1 MPSPGRTASYWVP
14 RALLPGGPASGVRIV
29 AGEGGR
35 ITRIDT
41 VQAPAPADVVL
52 PGVALPGLVSAHS
65 HAFHRALRG
74 RTHGDGGTF
83 WTWRERMYAA
93 AAALTPENSFDL
105 ARALFSEMLLAG
117 YTAVGEFHYVHHRPD
132 GRPYDD
138 PNAMG
143 AALAAAAADVG
154 IRLTLLDTLYLRG
167 GLDDGGGAVA
177 LSAEQRR
184 FSDGDVEA
192 WARRHAS
199 APAGPLVRAGMAA
212 HSLRAVDAGDVRAMR
227 EAFPDQV
234 LHAHVS
240 EQPAENEQ
248 VLARTGRTPIG
259 ALGDA
264 GILGPLFTAVHAT
277 HLTDDDIALLGS
289 SATHVCFCPTTERDL
304 ADGVGPGSALLEAG
318 ARLCLGSDQNAVVDP
333 FEEIRGLEMNERI
346 VTGRRGRFT
355 PAGLLDA
362 ASAAGYASLGWAH
375 GGTLAIGALCDF
387 VVVDDASVRTAGSET
402 AQLPL
407 TATSADVT
415 DVIVAGVSAIAGR
428 VIASGSRTAADVG
441 LELAAAIG
449 ALGPDAPAPTVPSHP
464 RQEV

>member
-1 MPSPGRTASYWVP
+1 MTSYWVGT
-14 RALLPGGPASGVRIV
+14 ALLAEGRAAGVRIV
-29 AGEGGR
+29 GEGGR

-41 VQAPAPADVVL
+41 GTTPAPADVVL

-74 RTHGDGGTF
+74 RTHSGGGTF
-83 WTWRERMYAA
+83 WTWRERMYAVA
-93 AAALTPENSFDL
+93 GALTPDSYYAL
-105 ARALFSEMLLAG
+105 ARGLFAEMLLAG
-117 YTAVGEFHYVHHRPD
+117 CTAVGEFHYVHHRP
-132 GRPYDD
+132 GGAPYAD

-143 AALAAAAADVG
+143 DALAAAATEVG

-167 GLDDGGGAVA
+167 GLADDGQAVG

-192 WARRHAS
+192 WAGRHAS
-199 APAGPLVRAGMAA
+199 APASTLVRAGMAA
-212 HSLRAVDAGDVRAMR
+212 HSLRAVDAADAGAMR

-248 VLARTGRTPIG
+248 VLARTERTPVG

-264 GILGPLFTAVHAT
+264 GLLGPLFTAVHAT
-277 HLTDDDIALLGS
+277 HLTDDDVASIGS
-289 SATHVCFCPTTERDL
+289 SASNVCFCPTTERDL

-333 FEEIRGLEMNERI
+333 FEEIRGLEMNERL

-355 PAGLLDA
+355 PAVLLDA
-362 ASAAGYASLGWAH
+362 ASAAGYASLGWAD
-375 GGTLAIGALCDF
+375 GGTLAVGSLCDF
-387 VVVDDASVRTAGSET
+387 VVVDERSVRTAGSET

-415 DVIVAGVSAIAGR
+415 DVVVAGVRTVAGR
-428 VIASGSRTAADVG
+428 VVASGSRTAADVG
-441 LELAAAIG
+441 LELAAAIA
-449 ALGPDAPAPTVPSHP
+449 ALAPDAPAAAAAPHP
-464 RQEV
+464 RQDV